1 MAFAIPSDLKNIV
14 LHWWKIID
22 QPEINIDEL
31 YNFIAFD
38 LFLAPLE
45 KTKKIVQQAIHL
57 EYLSEDKE
65 RESVSL
71 SGELQQEFTTW
82 QEKGILKAKTM
93 AAALAQQWRPPIE
106 ITQNMTYQA
115 LLSDLVDV
123 SVLEKAGKIRS
134 SAVSLDLDEFSSVIE
149 GSVKSKDKDGNSQL
163 YPFKI
168 DVKAHSISHSCPEYD
183 SLRKSQKQFC
193 IHISRVFMKLY
204 VKDKEQ
210 TIKLMRKIV
219 YKKSSWFFE

>member
-1 MAFAIPSDLKNIV
+1 MAFTIPSDLKNIV

-22 QPEINIDEL
+22 QPEINVDEL

-57 EYLSEDKE
+57 EYLSENKE
-65 RESVSL
+65 SESISL
-71 SGELQQEFTTW
+71 SDELQQEFLTW

-93 AAALAQQWRPPIE
+93 AAALAQSWRPPID
-106 ITQNMTYQA
+106 ITPSMTYQA

-134 SAVSLDLDEFSSVIE
+134 SAVSLDLVAFDDKIE
-149 GSVKSKDKDGNSQL
+149 GIVKSKDDGGISQS
-163 YPFKI
+163 YRFKI
-168 DVKAHSISHSCPEYD
+168 DVKARSISHSCPEYN

-193 IHISRVFMKLY
+193 IHIARIFMKLF
-204 VKDKEQ
+204 VKDSEK
-210 TIKLMRKIV
+210 TIELLRNIV
-219 YKKSSWFFE
+219 YQKSLWFFE